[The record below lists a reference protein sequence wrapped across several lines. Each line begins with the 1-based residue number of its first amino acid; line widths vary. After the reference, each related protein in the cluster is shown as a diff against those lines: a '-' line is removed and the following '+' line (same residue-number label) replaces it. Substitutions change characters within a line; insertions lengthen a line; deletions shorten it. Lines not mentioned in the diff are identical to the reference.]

1 MDNTVFRDISYGMYI
16 IGSRFDN
23 KNVGCVIN
31 TLVQITSE
39 NPIIA
44 ISLNKDNYTN
54 EAIRKTK
61 KFSASIISEKTKPK
75 VISKFGYYTSKEID
89 KFKDTN
95 YEIIDNIPVV
105 TEDISSYLICDVVD
119 IIDCK
124 THDIIL
130 GRVNITKK
138 QTNNVPMTY
147 KFYHEVIKGTS
158 PKKAPTYIEGAE
170 DKNAVKHQCTICG
183 YIYDDAKEKIR
194 FDDLADDWKC
204 PLCGVGKDKFIKI
217 SE

>member
-1 MDNTVFRDISYGMYI
+1 MNSNVFKDISYGMYI
-16 IGSRFDN
+16 IGSRVDN

-44 ISLNKDNYTN
+44 ISLNKDNYTS
-54 EAIRKTK
+54 EAIKKTK

-75 VISKFGYYTSKEID
+75 VISKFGYYTSKETD

-95 YEIIDNIPVV
+95 YEIIDDIPVV
-105 TEDISSYLICDVVD
+105 TEDISSYIICDVID

-130 GRVNITKK
+130 GKVNITKK
-138 QTNNVPMTY
+138 LTNNTPMTY

-158 PKKAPTYIEGAE
+158 PKKAPTYIEVTE
-170 DKNAVKHQCTICG
+170 NKNSVKHQCTICG
-183 YIYDDAKEKIR
+183 YIYDDAKENIK
-194 FDDLADDWKC
+194 FDDLPDDWKC

-217 SE
+217 N